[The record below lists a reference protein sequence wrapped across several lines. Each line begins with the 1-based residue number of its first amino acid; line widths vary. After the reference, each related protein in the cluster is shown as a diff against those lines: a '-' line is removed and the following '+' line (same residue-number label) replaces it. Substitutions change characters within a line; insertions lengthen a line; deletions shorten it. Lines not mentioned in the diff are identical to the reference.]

1 MPGEVVTKGHG
12 NGRHRELG
20 EEGSTP
26 QKLMDEPE
34 AWTEAKGVRGVKN
47 DVKPDDRGQTMM
59 MKRRCS
65 LTSSAHCVASK
76 AERRRRRRSR
86 ELRTPFCRRCGKN
99 EIKSDDD
106 DG

>member
-47 DVKPDDRGQTMM
+47 DVKPD
-59 MKRRCS
+59 
-65 LTSSAHCVASK
+65 A
-76 AERRRRRRSR
+76 RRSR
-86 ELRTPFCRRCGKN
+86 AN
-99 EIKSDDD
+99 DDD
-106 DG
+106 ETPMLSY